1 MTNETEQRRE
11 ARHGIT
17 SAVLPFLGNRASD
30 YQPFQYLIQDIS
42 ATGLKIALPRWAVF
56 RDILTPGESIHLQV
70 PFQFEKQMHAS
81 GVVAWQKWD
90 AATEAQICGIAL
102 DAPTPLVYPVHI
114 SLESRAI
121 NVELHDFAAIEPLLV
136 QILGDSALVKQGLG
150 IYLRHLDAYFYRT
163 AVITR
168 EEYATFSDVVL
179 KEIMAQV
186 QTNYNALME
195 LYARV
200 RDAQNQEEV
209 FSHILDLDDLNRLMT
224 PEVAIELFSR
234 VLSVE
239 EVDLYLKAIKA
250 LEQKLFINYNT
261 LIMLYLQNLIRNF
274 HPGSPAKMPCQDR
287 CA

>member
-1 MTNETEQRRE
+1 MTNETEKRQE

-42 ATGLKIALPRWAVF
+42 ATGVKIALPRWVVF
-56 RDILTPGESIHLQV
+56 RDILAPGESIHLQV
-70 PFQFEKQMHAS
+70 PFQFEGQMHAS

-90 AATEAQICGIAL
+90 TAMEAQICGIAL

-114 SLESRAI
+114 SLESQAI
-121 NVELHDFAAIEPLLV
+121 NVELDDFAAIERLLV

-168 EEYATFSDVVL
+168 EEYTTFSDLVL
-179 KEIMAQV
+179 KGIMAQV
-186 QTNYNALME
+186 QTNYDALMG
-195 LYARV
+195 LYTRV
-200 RDAQNQEEV
+200 RGAQNQEEV
-209 FSHILDLDDLNRLMT
+209 FSHILDLDDLSRLMT

-250 LEQKLFINYNT
+250 LEQKLYINYNT
-261 LIMLYLQNLIRNF
+261 LIMLYLQNLIQNF
-274 HPGSPAKMPCQDR
+274 HPHAPAKMPCPDR